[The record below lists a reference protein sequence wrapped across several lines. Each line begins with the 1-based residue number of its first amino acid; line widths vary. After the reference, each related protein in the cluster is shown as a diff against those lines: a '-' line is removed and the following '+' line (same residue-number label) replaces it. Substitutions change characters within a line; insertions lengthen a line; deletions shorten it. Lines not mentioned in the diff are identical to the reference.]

1 MFDDKNKFIAYQG
14 LKWSGILKGISK
26 SQNPFQP
33 LFEAFTNSLESIRMR
48 QAREDVFQPYIT
60 ITLNFNSDLESERV
74 DLQSINIIDN
84 GIGFDSENFNRL
96 KTFKD
101 DTKGFNNRGSGR
113 IQMIHSFQIVNYKS
127 SYKENGNIYHREFTL
142 SKISRFIDNNSI
154 IYNTQ
159 EPILKQNEEVRT
171 ELELLNPITKDG
183 KEFTKVSVDD
193 IKKIL
198 INHYILAFC
207 NIKAFL
213 PQIKIIYCIGG
224 QEQDSTSIGAEDIPD
239 PTRRDIFIE
248 VPICQISEDMKRIEP
263 VSGSSVS
270 INVLPYKINQENLA
284 TSEIKVTSKGEIS
297 DSTKIKLTCI
307 DPYASLDNCRYLFL
321 LSSNYFDELDGDE
334 RGNIEIIDKTEFKK
348 RAKSQGYIENQ
359 IVLNDIQ
366 EAVNNKASEIY
377 TEISVKNEEFKNTLK
392 KLKEDYLLSDEALA
406 EVSLGDSLDE
416 VFKKAYNYDAKLMA
430 SQTASYEKSIQSLVS
445 LNPVSETYQEQLSN
459 LVNDLVKSLP
469 LQNRATLSKYVARR
483 KMVIE
488 LMGKILERMT
498 DAQEAAQRN
507 EDEKLLHDLIF
518 RQHNENPLNSDL
530 WLINEE
536 YMYFKGTSES
546 QLSKIKIDG
555 EKIFRDDF
563 DAEEQRYLTSLGENR
578 MKMRTD
584 VLLFPSE
591 GKCVIIEFKNPNV
604 NVSDC
609 LSQITKYA
617 YFLRN
622 FAKPKF
628 RFVTFYGYLI
638 GESVER
644 RDVRSADG
652 DFIAAPN
659 LDYIFRPRKNIPD
672 DSGTN
677 LDGSLYMEVL
687 KFSVLKERAEIR
699 NKAFIDR
706 ILGNST
712 DSTNNE

>member
-33 LFEAFTNSLESIRMR
+33 LFEAFTNSLESIRIR

-60 ITLNFNSDLESERV
+60 ITLNFNSNLESERV

-159 EPILKQNEEVRT
+159 EPILKQNEEIRT

-193 IKKIL
+193 MKKIL

-248 VPICQISEDMKRIEP
+248 VPICQISEDMKRIEQ

-284 TSEIKVTSKGEIS
+284 ISEIKVTSKGEIS

-321 LSSNYFDELDGDE
+321 LSSDYFDELDSDE

-628 RFVTFYGYLI
+628 RFLTFYGYLI

>member
-1 MFDDKNKFIAYQG
+1 
-14 LKWSGILKGISK
+14 
-26 SQNPFQP
+26 
-33 LFEAFTNSLESIRMR
+33 
-48 QAREDVFQPYIT
+48 
-60 ITLNFNSDLESERV
+60 
-74 DLQSINIIDN
+74 
-84 GIGFDSENFNRL
+84 
-96 KTFKD
+96 
-101 DTKGFNNRGSGR
+101 
-113 IQMIHSFQIVNYKS
+113 MIHSFQIVNYKS

-224 QEQDSTSIGAEDIPD
+224 QEQDSTSISAEDIPD

-270 INVLPYKINQENLA
+270 INILPYKINQENLA

-430 SQTASYEKSIQSLVS
+430 FQTASYEKSIQSLVS

>member
-1 MFDDKNKFIAYQG
+1 MFEDKNKFVAYQG

-48 QAREDVFQPYIT
+48 QAAKEIFQPYIT
-60 ITLNFNSDLESERV
+60 ISLNYNSNIEAECSDLY
-74 DLQSINIIDN
+74 SIKVIDN
-84 GIGFDSENFNRL
+84 GVGFDSENFNRL

-113 IQMIHSFQIVNYKS
+113 IQMIHSFQHVNYKS
-127 SYKENGNIYHREFTL
+127 YYREDGATYFREFTL
-142 SKISRFIDNNSI
+142 SKIKRFLDNNSI

-159 EPILKQNEEVRT
+159 EPVLKPNEEIRT
-171 ELELLNPITKDG
+171 ELELLTPNTKDG
-183 KEFTKVSVDD
+183 KEFSKFSVDD
-193 IKKIL
+193 IKKTL

-207 NIKAFL
+207 NIKTAM
-213 PQIKIIYCIGG
+213 PQIQIVYCIGG
-224 QEQDSTSIGAEDIPD
+224 HEQDRASINVEDIPD
-239 PTRRDIFIE
+239 PTRRDIVIK
-248 VPICQISEDMKRIEP
+248 VPMSQISEDMKRVEH
-263 VSGSSVS
+263 VADSVS
-270 INVLPYKINQENLA
+270 INILPYKINQENLV
-284 TSEIKVTSKGEIS
+284 TSEIKITSKGEIS
-297 DSTKIKLTCI
+297 NSTKIKLTCI
-307 DPYASLDNCRYLFL
+307 DPYAVLDNCRYLFL
-321 LSSNYFDELDGDE
+321 LSSNYFDELEGDE
-334 RGNIEIIDKTEFKK
+334 RGDIEIIDKTEFKK
-348 RAKSQGYIENQ
+348 RAKTQGYIENQ

-366 EAVNNKASEIY
+366 DAVNDKAIEIY
-377 TEISVKNEEFKNTLK
+377 TEISKKNEEFKSTLK
-392 KLKEDYLLSDEALA
+392 KLKEDYLLSEEALS
-406 EVSLGDSLDE
+406 EVSLGDSLDD

-430 SQTASYEKSIQSLVS
+430 SQTASYEQSIQSLAS

-459 LVNDLVKSLP
+459 IVNDFVESLP

-488 LMGKILERMT
+488 LMGKILNRMT
-498 DAQEAAQRN
+498 DTQEAAKRN
-507 EDEKLLHDLIF
+507 EDEKLLHNLIF
-518 RQHNENPLNSDL
+518 KQHSENPLNSDL

-546 QLSKIKIDG
+546 QLSKVAIDG
-555 EKIFRDDF
+555 EKVFREDF

-584 VLLFPSE
+584 VLLFPTE
-591 GKCVIIEFKNPNV
+591 GKCVIIEFKNPDV
-604 NVSDC
+604 NVSLC
-609 LSQITKYA
+609 LNQITKYA

-622 FAKPKF
+622 FTKPKF

-638 GESVER
+638 GESVEK

-652 DFIAAPN
+652 DFITAPN

-677 LDGSLYMEVL
+677 NDGSLYMEVI

-699 NKAFIDR
+699 NKAFIDK
-706 ILGNST
+706 ILGNNT
-712 DSTNNE
+712 DAANNG

>member
-1 MFDDKNKFIAYQG
+1 MFEDNNKFVKYQG

-33 LFEAFTNSLESIRMR
+33 IFEAFTNSLESIRMR
-48 QAREDVFQPYIT
+48 QVKKECFQPYII
-60 ITLNFNSDLESERV
+60 ITLNYNSDLESAGT
-74 DLQSINIIDN
+74 DLYSVNIIDN
-84 GIGFDSENFNRL
+84 GVGFDSENFNRL

-113 IQMIHSFQIVNYKS
+113 IQMIHSFHVANYKS
-127 SYKENGNIYHREFTL
+127 VYEENGNMYFREFTL
-142 SKISRFIDNNSI
+142 SKNKRFIDNNSI

-159 EPILKQNEEVRT
+159 EPILKTNEEPKT
-171 ELELLNPITKDG
+171 ELELLNPIKDG
-183 KEFTKVSVDD
+183 KEFAKYSIDD

-207 NIKAFL
+207 NIKTSL
-213 PQIKIIYCIGG
+213 PQIQIVYCIGG
-224 QEQDSTSIGAEDIPD
+224 KEQDRVSINTDDIPD
-239 PTRRDIFIE
+239 PASKDIFIE
-248 VPICQISEDMKRIEP
+248 VPVCQISEDMKRIEP
-263 VSGSSVS
+263 LANTSVS
-270 INVLPYKINQENLA
+270 INVLPYKISQENLA
-284 TSEIKVTSKGEIS
+284 TSEIKITSKGEIS
-297 DSTKIKLTCI
+297 DSTKVKLTCI
-307 DPYASLDNCRYLFL
+307 DPNAALDNCRYLFL
-321 LSSNYFDELDGDE
+321 LSSKYFDELEGDE
-334 RGNIEIIDKTEFKK
+334 RGNIEILDKTEFKK
-348 RAKSQGYIENQ
+348 RAKHQGYIENQ

-366 EAVNNKASEIY
+366 EAVNIKAGEIY
-377 TEISVKNEEFKNTLK
+377 EEISAKNEEFKNTLE
-392 KLKEDYLLSDEALA
+392 KLKENYLLSDEALTD
-406 EVSLGDSLDE
+406 VSLGDSLDD

-430 SQTASYEKSIQSLVS
+430 SQTASYEKSIQSLAS
-445 LNPVSETYQEQLSN
+445 LDPVSETYQEQLSN
-459 LVNDLVKSLP
+459 IVSDFVKSLP

-488 LMGKILERMT
+488 LMGRILKRMT
-498 DAQEAAQRN
+498 ETQEVAKRN
-507 EDEKLLHDLIF
+507 EDEKLLHNLIF
-518 RQHNENPLNSDL
+518 RQHSENPLNSDL

-546 QLSKIKIDG
+546 QLSKVKIDG
-555 EKIFRDDF
+555 VKVFRDEF
-563 DAEEQRYLTSLGENR
+563 NVEEQRYLTSLGENR
-578 MKMRTD
+578 MSMRTD

-604 NVSDC
+604 NVSEC
-609 LSQITKYA
+609 LNQITKYA

-622 FAKPKF
+622 FTNPQFK
-628 RFVTFYGYLI
+628 FVTFYGYLI

-672 DSGTN
+672 DSGAN

-699 NKAFIDR
+699 NRAFIDR
-706 ILGNST
+706 ILGS
-712 DSTNNE
+712 STNSINNE

>member
-33 LFEAFTNSLESIRMR
+33 LFEAFTNSLESIRIR

-60 ITLNFNSDLESERV
+60 ITLNFNPDLESERV

-159 EPILKQNEEVRT
+159 EPILKQNEEIRT

-263 VSGSSVS
+263 VSDSSVS

-284 TSEIKVTSKGEIS
+284 ISEIKVTSKGEIS

-377 TEISVKNEEFKNTLK
+377 TEISVKNKEFKNALK

-416 VFKKAYNYDAKLMA
+416 VFKKAYSYDAKLMA
-430 SQTASYEKSIQSLVS
+430 SQTASFEKSIQLLVS

-628 RFVTFYGYLI
+628 RFLTFYGYLI

-687 KFSVLKERAEIR
+687 KFSVLRERAEIR

>member
-406 EVSLGDSLDE
+406 EVSLGDL
-416 VFKKAYNYDAKLMA
+416 
-430 SQTASYEKSIQSLVS
+430 
-445 LNPVSETYQEQLSN
+445 
-459 LVNDLVKSLP
+459 
-469 LQNRATLSKYVARR
+469 
-483 KMVIE
+483 
-488 LMGKILERMT
+488 
-498 DAQEAAQRN
+498 
-507 EDEKLLHDLIF
+507 
-518 RQHNENPLNSDL
+518 
-530 WLINEE
+530 
-536 YMYFKGTSES
+536 
-546 QLSKIKIDG
+546 
-555 EKIFRDDF
+555 
-563 DAEEQRYLTSLGENR
+563 
-578 MKMRTD
+578 
-584 VLLFPSE
+584 
-591 GKCVIIEFKNPNV
+591 
-604 NVSDC
+604 
-609 LSQITKYA
+609 
-617 YFLRN
+617 
-622 FAKPKF
+622 
-628 RFVTFYGYLI
+628 
-638 GESVER
+638 
-644 RDVRSADG
+644 
-652 DFIAAPN
+652 
-659 LDYIFRPRKNIPD
+659 
-672 DSGTN
+672 
-677 LDGSLYMEVL
+677 
-687 KFSVLKERAEIR
+687 
-699 NKAFIDR
+699 
-706 ILGNST
+706 
-712 DSTNNE
+712 